1 MLRVIL
7 LALQLRLDVTLS
19 LTEELVD
26 HVRNRQVFHMPKL
39 LEVEFNLYDFVKY
52 VTTHPSRT
60 RDVWKDAKQSIHLD
74 QCENRGSTPTF
85 AKNHIQDLK
94 AVFSPQNVIS
104 LVMFCGM
111 TDQSRSFDIHCDGM
125 DVFYVQVEGEIT
137 WQIWESLND
146 TQSSKLTG
154 ENARLVS
161 EQFMEPGDAVWVPR
175 YTYHQVIPHTAPRV
189 GYSFGVE
196 KGPDPSTYV

>member
-1 MLRVIL
+1 MPLPK
-7 LALQLRLDVTLS
+7 
-19 LTEELVD
+19 ELVEC
-26 HVRNRQVFHMPKL
+26 VRNRQVLHMPKL
-39 LEVEFNLYDFVKY
+39 LEVQFNLYEFVKY
-52 VTTHPSRT
+52 VATHPSVHTPDQT
-60 RDVWKDAKQSIHLD
+60 RNVWRDAKQSIHLAEC
-74 QCENRGSTPTF
+74 QTRGSTPTF
-85 AKNHIQDLK
+85 ATDHLK
-94 AVFSPQNVIS
+94 EMRDVFQPRNVIS

-111 TDQSRSFDIHCDGM
+111 TDQSRSFDIHCDDM

-137 WQIWESLND
+137 WQIWEPLDNAR
-146 TQSSKLTG
+146 SSKLTH

-175 YTYHQVIPHTAPRV
+175 YTYHQVIPHAAPRV